1 MGKSYNKPMNTFKQ
15 FYNESLE
22 PRAKGYKANFDHIK
36 VDPYVYDETDK
47 QTIFRVR
54 EYTKD
59 NELLAIYFYRRS
71 PEAFNDEQSMVLN
84 STDLTNIL
92 PNDIKELV
100 RKEVQEYE
108 INKYN
113 VDQDVK
119 DVWKGAVAKL

>member
-1 MGKSYNKPMNTFKQ
+1 MDSKDQKLIAEAYNKV
-15 FYNESLE
+15 LE
-22 PRAKGYKANFDHIK
+22 TWAKGYKVVLDHIK

-59 NELLAIYFYRRS
+59 NELITIYYYRRS

-113 VDQDVK
+113 VDKDVK

>member
-1 MGKSYNKPMNTFKQ
+1 MKTFKQ
-15 FYNESLE
+15 FYNEGFE
-22 PRAKGYKANFDHIK
+22 PWAKGYKQHFDYIK
-36 VDPYVYDETDK
+36 VDPYVYDKIDK

-59 NELLAIYFYRRS
+59 NELISVYFYRQS

-84 STDLTNIL
+84 STDITNIL
-92 PNDIKELV
+92 PNYIKELV

-113 VDQDVK
+113 VDKDVK